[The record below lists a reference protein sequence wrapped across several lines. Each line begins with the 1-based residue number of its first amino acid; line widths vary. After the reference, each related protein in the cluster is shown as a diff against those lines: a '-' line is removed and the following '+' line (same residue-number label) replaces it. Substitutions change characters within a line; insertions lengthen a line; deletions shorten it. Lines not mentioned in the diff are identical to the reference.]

1 MGVRARKHE
10 VFGVLNGIDM
20 ADYNPATDARIP
32 AEYTADD
39 LSGKAKCK
47 AELQEKLGL
56 TVDPNVPIIGMVG
69 RLSSQKG
76 LDLVDYIIGDL
87 MSENVQLVVLG
98 MGESRYVNLFSW
110 AEGEFKGKVAA
121 RFAMDH
127 ALAHQIYAGC
137 DMFLMPSQFEPCGL
151 SPADCPALR
160 HSADCPRDGRSA
172 RHGAVLQ
179 RVHRRRQWL
188 HVLQLQRQ

>member
-1 MGVRARKHE
+1 MGCSTRRKHE

-98 MGESRYVNLFSW
+98 MGESRYGQPVLVGRGRVQGQGRGCGLRW
-110 AEGEFKGKVAA
+110 TT
-121 RFAMDH
+121 RWR
-127 ALAHQIYAGC
+127 LQIYAGC
-137 DMFLMPSQFEPCGL
+137 DMFLVPSQFEPCG
-151 SPADCPALR
+151 
-160 HSADCPRDGRSA
+160 
-172 RHGAVLQ
+172 
-179 RVHRRRQWL
+179 
-188 HVLQLQRQ
+188 